1 MLERERGRVADAS
14 RRLAAAGL
22 VLGTAGNVSERA
34 GELVAVTPTGA
45 TLEALDA
52 DAVTVVDLTG
62 RHLAGPFEATSELG
76 LHLGVYSRYDSG
88 AVVHTHAP
96 IATALAC
103 VLDELPVIHYQMLE
117 LGGPIKV
124 APYATF
130 GTSELAELALD
141 ALSDRGAALL
151 SNHGT
156 ITHGPDLDS
165 AVDRSLLLEWA
176 CTLYWRAAAIG
187 APRTLD
193 EAQCE
198 EYVSALARRAYG
210 TTKPTSVYE
219 PIRLSEGETT

>member
-45 TLEALDA
+45 MLEALDA

-103 VLDELPVIHYQMLE
+103 VLD
-117 LGGPIKV
+117 
-124 APYATF
+124 
-130 GTSELAELALD
+130 
-141 ALSDRGAALL
+141 
-151 SNHGT
+151 
-156 ITHGPDLDS
+156 
-165 AVDRSLLLEWA
+165 
-176 CTLYWRAAAIG
+176 
-187 APRTLD
+187 
-193 EAQCE
+193 
-198 EYVSALARRAYG
+198 
-210 TTKPTSVYE
+210 
-219 PIRLSEGETT
+219 